1 MAHWRQLATGDQLF
15 TGIMRGKEFFLNV
28 TQLFTYFTVQK
39 FITSLGKRVAK
50 NCSIHLELL
59 CA

>member
-1 MAHWRQLATGDQLF
+1 MATGDQLF
-15 TGIMRGKEFFLNV
+15 PGIMRGKEFFLEDV
-28 TQLFTYFTVQK
+28 TQQFTYFTVQN